1 MSLLMAGLSMA
12 IQALTKKDVN
22 KAVLLVEGKG
32 KLSVQFNPVSFRIE
46 RRVSYVKCRQKE
58 NEANHTTF
66 AGVVAP
72 VMYVSLF
79 FDTSGGVAFNGMDT
93 MMKGNV
99 SELVDEFTAYTQIIP
114 GLHRPPLV
122 VFSWGTTLFPGFIT
136 EINTN
141 YTMFDKDGIPLRARM
156 DMVIE
161 GYPEDGSGGAKIPL
175 ESPDRT
181 KARVVSDSSSIW
193 GLAGKEYDDVGRWR
207 EIAKANAIMDPFA
220 IPSGTVLKVPALKDS

>member
-1 MSLLMAGLSMA
+1 MSLLMAGLSLA
-12 IQALTKKDVN
+12 IKALTKKDIN

-32 KLSVQFNPVSFRIE
+32 KLSVQFNPESFRIE
-46 RRVSYVKCRQKE
+46 RRVTYVKCTQKE

-79 FDTSGGVAFNGMDT
+79 FDTSGGAVFDGMST
-93 MMKGNV
+93 LKKGNV

-114 GLHRPPLV
+114 ELHRPPLV
-122 VFSWGTTLFPGFIT
+122 IFAWGTTQFPGFIQ
-136 EINTN
+136 ELNTT

-156 DMVIE
+156 DMVIQ
-161 GYPEDGSGGAKIPL
+161 GYPEDGSGGNRIAL
-175 ESPDRT
+175 QSPDRT

-207 EIAKANAIMDPFA
+207 EIAKANGVMDPFA
-220 IPSGTVLKVPALKDS
+220 IPSGTILKVPALKDL